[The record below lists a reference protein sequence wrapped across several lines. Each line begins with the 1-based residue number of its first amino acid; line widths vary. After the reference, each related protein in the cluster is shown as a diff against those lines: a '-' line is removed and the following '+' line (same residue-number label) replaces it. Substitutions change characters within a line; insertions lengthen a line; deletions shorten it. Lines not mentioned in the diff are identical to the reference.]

1 MICVMAAS
9 GAVGKGT
16 VTALLELGVDPGST
30 IAAARDPASVNTS
43 DIRAVTFR
51 RADYR
56 DEASMTAAF
65 RGVQT
70 LILIPTK
77 TPAAA
82 RCLEHANAL
91 AAAKEAGVK
100 RVVFLSIQAAAPVSL
115 FNIAPFIL
123 FAESATRQSGMRWTI
138 ARMSLYS
145 DPVAEW
151 APELG
156 RTGRLPYPLRDARI
170 AYVSR
175 RDVSRALAAI
185 AIDDSLDGAIPELTG
200 PAALS
205 MPELARAVSEATGR
219 AVLFDEI
226 GEEEYRKL
234 CHRDNLPEEIVE
246 TLVTMYRAAEAQEF
260 SRVTNDISVL
270 TGEAPESVPGAL
282 ARLLKQ

>member
-1 MICVMAAS
+1 MAAS